1 MNDVDEKKKVIT
13 ITIPEI
19 VFQEETVDPGTLK
32 YIFKD
37 KKSETENVHQEA
49 FKLCEKDLEQ
59 RIANEKNL
67 LELAEKNAVA
77 IIKALVLPWVQQ
89 IDNGY
94 QVIVSSDLK

>member
-1 MNDVDEKKKVIT
+1 MDINEKGKIIK
-13 ITIPEI
+13 ITIPDIE
-19 VFQEETVDPGTLK
+19 FQEKTVDPGTLN

-37 KKSETENVHQEA
+37 EKYETENVHQEA
-49 FKLCEKDLEQ
+49 FELCERDLEQ